1 MATQTE
7 PTFFAFQTLGIT
19 AAGPS
24 SGFQTPV
31 MLNKP
36 DTVAEPSPFSS
47 YPIVIPTTRAY
58 GFSG

>member
-19 AAGPS
+19 AAAPAS
-24 SGFQTPV
+24 SFQTPV
-31 MLNKP
+31 ALNQP
-36 DTVAEPSPFSS
+36 TTTPEPSPFAS